1 MGNQIKSLAV
11 IGLIVLIVVGT
22 GAFFYNRSAQNVG
35 LPANSSGNSSSAVP
49 AERLVR
55 PDSPTLG
62 PADAKVTLVEFYDP
76 ECEACAAFHPVVKK
90 ILKDYEGRIRLVAR
104 YMPLHPNS
112 LSAASLTEAAGE
124 QGKYWQAQELLFEKQ
139 PEWGT
144 KHGPA
149 AASAPPPNIS
159 VLFQKYAE
167 ELELDLAKANAAVR
181 ENRYGAKIERDK
193 QDGQALGVRQTPTF
207 FVNGRKL
214 MQFSE
219 RALRQMIEAELAR

>member
-1 MGNQIKSLAV
+1 MRNQIKTLAA
-11 IGLIVLIVVGT
+11 IGLVVLIVVGM
-22 GAFFYNRSAQNVG
+22 GAFFYNRSAQNVVR
-35 LPANSSGNSSSAVP
+35 PTPSTNSTSTGSM
-49 AERLVR
+49 EQLVR

-76 ECEACAAFHPVVKK
+76 ECEACAAFHPIVKK

-139 PEWGT
+139 PEWGQ

-149 AASAPPPNIS
+149 AASAPPPNIN
-159 VLFQKYAE
+159 VLFQRYAE
-167 ELELDLAKANAAVR
+167 ELGLDLAKANAAVR
-181 ENRYGAKIERDK
+181 ENRYGAKIDRDK
-193 QDGQALGVRQTPTF
+193 KDGQALGVRQTPTF

-214 MQFSE
+214 MTFSE
-219 RALRQMIEAELAR
+219 AALRQMIDAELGS

>member
-1 MGNQIKSLAV
+1 MRNQIKTLAA
-11 IGLIVLIVVGT
+11 IGLVVLIVVGM
-22 GAFFYNRSAQNVG
+22 GAFFYNRSAQNIARPSNS
-35 LPANSSGNSSSAVP
+35 LANSAP
-49 AERLVR
+49 AASMEQLVR

-76 ECEACAAFHPVVKK
+76 ECEACAAFHPIVKK
-90 ILKDYEGRIRLVAR
+90 ILKDYDGRIRLVVR

-124 QGKYWQAQELLFEKQ
+124 QDKYWQAQELLFQ
-139 PEWGT
+139 RQHEWGQ

-149 AASAPPPNIS
+149 AASEPPPNIN
-159 VLFQKYAE
+159 VLFRKYAE
-167 ELELDLAKANAAVR
+167 ELGLDLAKANAAVR
-181 ENRYGAKIERDK
+181 ENRFGAKIERDK
-193 QDGQALGVRQTPTF
+193 KDGQALGVRQTPTF

-219 RALRQMIEAELAR
+219 SALRQMIDAELAR